1 MLFPYIAGFFLKKI
15 VWLAGGFELKNLV
28 LIPRLAVAAS
38 ADVIS
43 SLEAMRHGY
52 GYVYRYRKDTD
63 TRIRHFPKKP
73 DTDTF

>member
-1 MLFPYIAGFFLKKI
+1 MWVIYLTSTCIYVISIYCWFFLKTI

-43 SLEAMRHGY
+43 SLEASLW
-52 GYVYRYRKDTD
+52 TA
-63 TRIRHFPKKP
+63 PP
-73 DTDTF
+73 A